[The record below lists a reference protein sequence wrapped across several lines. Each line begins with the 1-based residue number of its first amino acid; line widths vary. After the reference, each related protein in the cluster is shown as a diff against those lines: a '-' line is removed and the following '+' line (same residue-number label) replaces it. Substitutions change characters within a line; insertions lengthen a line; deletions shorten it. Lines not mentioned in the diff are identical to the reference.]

1 MKGSILL
8 ISVLLISSSIPMI
21 PSSEAQIVPEI
32 EISCEDP
39 EEIEVFPG
47 AEREKETTVYC
58 ILENPNP
65 YSETVQLTYQQGVL
79 MVSGPGS
86 VTVSGSSS
94 ESFEI
99 EIRSDTR
106 SPPLTQIITIS
117 AEVTEAG
124 GFPVSG
130 TSQIETVEVTIVVLE
145 YMFCNY
151 NFNENKLLISSGK
164 EISFSSDI
172 DCSTN
177 IYGNDEGIQFQ
188 AMILSEGS
196 SSSPNGFDDVSDIC
210 QPIRLYNV
218 SCDFE
223 FETSLL
229 LFNSWKGCIEIIEV
243 GEIIPDGCSGNES
256 ITLEVV
262 AITDIISQA
271 QKYPLIFII
280 IVFSSIIGVVIRKR
294 TLHQ

>member
-1 MKGSILL
+1 MRGSIVL
-8 ISVLLISSSIPMI
+8 ISVLLISSLIPMV

-32 EISCEDP
+32 EIICEEP

-47 AEREKETTVYC
+47 AERERETTVYC

-94 ESFEI
+94 ESFEV
-99 EIRSDTR
+99 EIRSDTQ
-106 SPPLTQIITIS
+106 SAPLTQIITIS

-130 TSQIETVEVTIVVLE
+130 TSQIKTVEVTIVVLE
-145 YMFCNY
+145 YMFCNH
-151 NFNENKLLISSGK
+151 NFNENKLLVSSGRG
-164 EISFSSDI
+164 ISFSSDI
-172 DCSTN
+172 NCSTN

-188 AMILSEGS
+188 AIILSAESG
-196 SSSPNGFDDVSDIC
+196 SSPNGFDDVSEIC

-218 SCDFE
+218 SCNFE
-223 FETSLL
+223 FQTSLL
-229 LFNSWKGCIEIIEV
+229 LFNSWEGCIEIIEV

-256 ITLEVV
+256 VSLEVV

-271 QKYPLIFII
+271 QKYPLIFITI
-280 IVFSSIIGVVIRKR
+280 IISSIIGVVIRR
-294 TLHQ
+294 RSLHQ

>member
-1 MKGSILL
+1 M
-8 ISVLLISSSIPMI
+8 
-21 PSSEAQIVPEI
+21 
-32 EISCEDP
+32 
-39 EEIEVFPG
+39 
-47 AEREKETTVYC
+47 
-58 ILENPNP
+58 
-65 YSETVQLTYQQGVL
+65 
-79 MVSGPGS
+79 
-86 VTVSGSSS
+86 
-94 ESFEI
+94 
-99 EIRSDTR
+99 
-106 SPPLTQIITIS
+106 
-117 AEVTEAG
+117 TEAG

>member
-1 MKGSILL
+1 MRVSILL
-8 ISVLLISSSIPMI
+8 ISALLISSSIPMI

-47 AEREKETTVYC
+47 AERERETTVYC

-65 YSETVQLTYQQGVL
+65 YSETVQLTYQSGVL

-86 VTVSGSSS
+86 VTVSGGSS
-94 ESFEI
+94 ESFEV

-106 SPPLTQIITIS
+106 SPPLTQIITIY

-130 TSQIETVEVTIVVLE
+130 TSQGKTVEVTIVVLK

-151 NFNENKLLISSGK
+151 DFGQNGLLISSGK
-164 EISFSSDI
+164 RISFSSDI

-188 AMILSEGS
+188 AIVLPEGAGS
-196 SSSPNGFDDVSDIC
+196 LPSGFDDVSETC

-229 LFNSWKGCIEIIEV
+229 LFNSWEGCIEIIEV
-243 GEIIPDGCSGNES
+243 GEMIPDACSGNES
-256 ITLEVV
+256 ISLEVV
-262 AITDIISQA
+262 AITDVISQA

-280 IVFSSIIGVVIRKR
+280 IIFSSVIGVAIRHHR
-294 TLHQ
+294 NRD

>member
-1 MKGSILL
+1 MRGSIVL
-8 ISVLLISSSIPMI
+8 ISVLLISSLIPMV

-32 EISCEDP
+32 EIICEEP

-47 AEREKETTVYC
+47 AERERETTVYC

-94 ESFEI
+94 ESFEV

-106 SPPLTQIITIS
+106 SSPLTQIITIS

-130 TSQIETVEVTIVVLE
+130 TSQIKTVEVTIVVLE

-188 AMILSEGS
+188 AIILSAESG
-196 SSSPNGFDDVSDIC
+196 SSPNGIDDVSEIC

-229 LFNSWKGCIEIIEV
+229 LFNSWEGCIEIIEV
-243 GEIIPDGCSGNES
+243 GEIIPDGCPGNES
-256 ITLEVV
+256 VSLEVV

-280 IVFSSIIGVVIRKR
+280 IIISSIIGVVIRR
-294 TLHQ
+294 RSLHQ

>member
-1 MKGSILL
+1 MRGSILL
-8 ISVLLISSSIPMI
+8 ISALLISSSIPMI

-32 EISCEDP
+32 DISCEEP

-47 AEREKETTVYC
+47 AERERETTVYC

-65 YSETVQLTYQQGVL
+65 YSETVQLTYQSGVL
-79 MVSGPGS
+79 MVSGPSS

-94 ESFEI
+94 ESFEV

-106 SPPLTQIITIS
+106 SPPLTQIITIY

-130 TSQIETVEVTIVVLE
+130 TTQGKTVEVTIVVLK

-151 NFNENKLLISSGK
+151 DFSESGLLISSGTA
-164 EISFSSDI
+164 ISFSSDI

-177 IYGNDEGIQFQ
+177 IYGNDEGIEFQ
-188 AMILSEGS
+188 AIILSEELGS
-196 SSSPNGFDDVSDIC
+196 PPNGFDDVSEIC

>member
-1 MKGSILL
+1 MRGSILL

-32 EISCEDP
+32 EISCEYP

-47 AEREKETTVYC
+47 AERERETTVYC

-94 ESFEI
+94 ESFEV
-99 EIRSDTR
+99 EIRSDTQ
-106 SPPLTQIITIS
+106 SAPLTQIITIS

-130 TSQIETVEVTIVVLE
+130 TSQIKTVEVTIVVLE

-164 EISFSSDI
+164 EIFFSSDI

-188 AMILSEGS
+188 AMILPEGS